1 MRVPF
6 FIISLILIVNGF
18 SQDLVPKKSIFD
30 KEVELSIDYL
40 MTTMSQSEGNNLEVD
55 TSEFLSYKVMVS
67 PQMNDN
73 YTISINEF
81 IPRLELSNLEAL
93 NTLYHDFIKEQKYD
107 LECDL
112 GMSNPKINNI
122 KYIYGLAEKYKPKI
136 DKIKTNIFMYP
147 NDNMVYYKDVSIP
160 DEKFEIVDKCILL
173 VSPIFDGYDVDISK
187 EYEYPHEVKLSYLNT
202 LFNDTL
208 FYKTKSISNR
218 IQEIEI
224 SFYSDSGEIN
234 NALKELK
241 ELEKREG
248 SINDFE
254 MFNCI
259 KYNIDKASGKIIGII
274 INSGMTSSSDKYEM
288 KIEYRINYSG

>member
-187 EYEYPHEVKLSYLNT
+187 EYEYPHEVKLSYLILYLT
-202 LFNDTL
+202 ILYFIKL
-208 FYKTKSISNR
+208 
-218 IQEIEI
+218 
-224 SFYSDSGEIN
+224 IN
-234 NALKELK
+234 
-241 ELEKREG
+241 
-248 SINDFE
+248 
-254 MFNCI
+254 I
-259 KYNIDKASGKIIGII
+259 K
-274 INSGMTSSSDKYEM
+274 
-288 KIEYRINYSG
+288 

>member
-1 MRVPF
+1 
-6 FIISLILIVNGF
+6 
-18 SQDLVPKKSIFD
+18 
-30 KEVELSIDYL
+30 
-40 MTTMSQSEGNNLEVD
+40 
-55 TSEFLSYKVMVS
+55 
-67 PQMNDN
+67 
-73 YTISINEF
+73 
-81 IPRLELSNLEAL
+81 
-93 NTLYHDFIKEQKYD
+93 
-107 LECDL
+107 
-112 GMSNPKINNI
+112 
-122 KYIYGLAEKYKPKI
+122 
-136 DKIKTNIFMYP
+136 MYP

-173 VSPIFDGYDVDISK
+173 VSPIFDGYDV
-187 EYEYPHEVKLSYLNT
+187 EYIKKSNEYPHEVKLSYLNT

-274 INSGMTSSSDKYEM
+274 LIQE
-288 KIEYRINYSG
+288 

>member
-1 MRVPF
+1 M
-6 FIISLILIVNGF
+6 
-18 SQDLVPKKSIFD
+18 
-30 KEVELSIDYL
+30 
-40 MTTMSQSEGNNLEVD
+40 NL
-55 TSEFLSYKVMVS
+55 L
-67 PQMNDN
+67 
-73 YTISINEF
+73 
-81 IPRLELSNLEAL
+81 PRLELSNLEAL

-224 SFYSDSGEIN
+224 SFFLD
-234 NALKELK
+234 KEARDL
-241 ELEKREG
+241 LEKAWMFCYKNRYNFLRPIHLF
-248 SINDFE
+248 SFFIKSKDFK
-254 MFNCI
+254 
-259 KYNIDKASGKIIGII
+259 KY
-274 INSGMTSSSDKYEM
+274 
-288 KIEYRINYSG
+288 